1 MLGVNVDTFPAYRQL
16 KNAGF
21 TEVQAEALI
30 SSFKNLNEELAKNLI
45 TREEFNLAIAELK
58 ALIEK
63 LEGKIQAVRG
73 DMNSMEARLE
83 AKMDSIE
90 ERLETKMNSIKE
102 RLETKMNSMEERMN
116 NKMEVLAKDLTIKIG
131 YMIAGSIGLIV
142 ALIKLL

>member
-16 KNAGF
+16 KSAGF

-45 TREEFNLAIAELK
+45 TREEFNLAIER
-58 ALIEK
+58 
-63 LEGKIQAVRG
+63 LETKIQLLRA
-73 DMNSMEARLE
+73 DMNSMEARLDT
-83 AKMDSIE
+83 KMD
-90 ERLETKMNSIKE
+90 
-102 RLETKMNSMEERMN
+102 SMEERLN

>member
-30 SSFKNLNEELAKNLI
+30 SSLKNLNEELAKNLI
-45 TREEFNLAIAELK
+45 TREEFNLAIER
-58 ALIEK
+58 
-63 LEGKIQAVRG
+63 LETKIQLLRT
-73 DMNSMEARLE
+73 DMNSMEERLYNKMNSMEARLE

-90 ERLETKMNSIKE
+90 ERT
-102 RLETKMNSMEERMN
+102 N

>member
-45 TREEFNLAIAELK
+45 TREEFNLAIAQLM

-63 LEGKIQAVRG
+63 LE
-73 DMNSMEARLE
+73 
-83 AKMDSIE
+83 AKMNSIE
-90 ERLETKMNSIKE
+90 ERLDN
-102 RLETKMNSMEERMN
+102 KMNSMEERLEAKIQSVRSDMNSMEERLDTKMNSMEDRLN

>member
-16 KNAGF
+16 KSAGF

-63 LEGKIQAVRG
+63 LEGK
-73 DMNSMEARLE
+73 MN
-83 AKMDSIE
+83 SIE
-90 ERLETKMNSIKE
+90 ERLETKMD
-102 RLETKMNSMEERMN
+102 SMEERMN